1 MASAGIGAV
10 RPVGGLTVL
19 LLKAVQAAQESA
31 NCSLD
36 TQMVPIPAPVLMYGK
51 TKEGMLTNRD

>member
-10 RPVGGLTVL
+10 RLVGRLTVL
-19 LLKAVQAAQESA
+19 LLKAVQAAQESD

-36 TQMVPIPAPVLMYGK
+36 TQMIPFQRWCLYMGK
-51 TKEGMLTNRD
+51 QRKECLQI